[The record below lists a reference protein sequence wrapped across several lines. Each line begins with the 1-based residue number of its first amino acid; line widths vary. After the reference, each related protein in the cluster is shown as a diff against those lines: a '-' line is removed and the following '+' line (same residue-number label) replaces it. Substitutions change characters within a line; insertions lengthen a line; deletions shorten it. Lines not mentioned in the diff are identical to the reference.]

1 MYFFMDSK
9 LTHMYW
15 FDFNG
20 TVNEKLPLT
29 YETLKLCKKEIFNL
43 KQSGNTQI
51 GTKKNPIKLNLTFEQ
66 KHTKNENF
74 IINSDIYET
83 NSSNLFTQIKFN
95 INSLIAIFTQ
105 PIVSL
110 IEAKAKLTNHKLAIN
125 NFYLINGLLYI
136 DFKDSFLKFN
146 SLQSYY
152 NDLNQLNSIKYNYI
166 YRTNILNNNNL
177 LSINTILDT
186 LVIKLITYFYNVYLN
201 LNTYNRFDYRL
212 KQTDWGFYINNNIK
226 NTNLNNLFSGLKFLW
241 KGLRFWIVGLIL
253 GLSAIYYLLYVRLLP
268 FNKILF
274 SWILVAMF
282 LYWLLSGFVFFVKK
296 YQYSK
301 FTVAIQRF
309 WKRTY
314 IIFWSIE
321 GFTFLC
327 FFYLTLNAS
336 AEPIYM
342 YDQIR
347 VYKTHLFSWRWFL
360 LKLIPAVA
368 IILLGYY
375 LLLSLKWNTFNKQ
388 SSIIIAITLLLLYI
402 LWLEF
407 YQFFHIL
414 SFFGNIFWSFDYE
427 EYIWTLELDTR
438 RTRLANNYIAVC
450 LFLKFWHFVFIFLFW
465 VFFVLRVNELGRARY
480 PLLAANLQNF
490 VIIYIMSW
498 AYMYP
503 WLKFLFRK
511 YLDIPYYWFYL
522 NGREIGLRVFFTDLK
537 LFFYGLI
544 DRFFCLNSISSIK
557 FYQYPFFYWINSS
570 NIIDYNQYR
579 KFALRD
585 LIITNLNSYIL

>member
-1 MYFFMDSK
+1 MDSK

-95 INSLIAIFTQ
+95 INSLITIFTQ

-110 IEAKAKLTNHKLAIN
+110 IEAKTKLTNHKLAIN

-136 DFKDSFLKFN
+136 DFKDSFLRFN

-177 LSINTILDT
+177 LSIHTVLDT
-186 LVIKLITYFYNVYLN
+186 IIIKLITYFYNIYLN

>member
-1 MYFFMDSK
+1 MDSK

-95 INSLIAIFTQ
+95 INSLITIFTQ

-110 IEAKAKLTNHKLAIN
+110 IEAKTKLTNHKLAIN

-136 DFKDSFLKFN
+136 DFKDSFLRFN

-177 LSINTILDT
+177 LSMHTVLDT
-186 LVIKLITYFYNVYLN
+186 IIIKLITYFYNIYLN